1 MILFLFFV
9 FIYQQ
14 INKKKC
20 IKSLNLNK
28 FSNSSSKPPYYS
40 TMGKISLA

>member
-1 MILFLFFV
+1 MILFLFFI

-14 INKKKC
+14 INKKKKC

-40 TMGKISLA
+40 TMGKI